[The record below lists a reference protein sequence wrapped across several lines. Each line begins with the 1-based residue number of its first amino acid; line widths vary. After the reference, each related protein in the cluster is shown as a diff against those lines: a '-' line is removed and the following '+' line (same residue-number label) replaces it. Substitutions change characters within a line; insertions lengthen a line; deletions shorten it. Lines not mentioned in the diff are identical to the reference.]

1 MRVLYLHGLE
11 ETVSSPKPACLVND
25 KELDASCPELGIYFT
40 KHNSPILSL
49 LRTTSFGA
57 LVASSTALAFAFNN
71 LAGLSTGTASLAAFA
86 CFAKSALRKHNPDV
100 VVGFSWGGAIAVE
113 LIRNG
118 DWQGSTVLLAPAHK
132 LLDGFMQREMPIPA
146 LDATKTV
153 VVHSTGDTL
162 VPIAHSMEL
171 EQVAKVRLVRVASE
185 PHKMWGIAAD
195 GLLQRLV
202 REVA

>member
-1 MRVLYLHGLE
+1 MLTLTRRAHLH
-11 ETVSSPKPACLVND
+11 LVH
-25 KELDASCPELGIYFT
+25 LAQ
-40 KHNSPILSL
+40 
-49 LRTTSFGA
+49 
-57 LVASSTALAFAFNN
+57 ALAMSFE
-71 LAGLSTGTASLAAFA
+71 ASVAV
-86 CFAKSALRKHNPDV
+86 AKSALRKHNPDV
-100 VVGFSWGGAIAVE
+100 VVGFSWGKVVLVFKISMADCANNRCGSGGAITVE

-171 EQVAKVRLVRVASE
+171 ERE
-185 PHKMWGIAAD
+185 PFHTRSLPARIARWPSPCVSSPSLRTHAT
-195 GLLQRLV
+195 R
-202 REVA
+202 RAATSRPPSAHSPPE